1 MTLKQKFAIWYIIV
15 SWFFFSAL
23 QVTKIVDIA
32 IGQKKVVVLI
42 FWNIPLKYVLNM
54 TYDFLVSTGF
64 LYISLTLGTHALKIK
79 NTP

>member
-1 MTLKQKFAIWYIIV
+1 MTLKQKCAIWYIIV
-15 SWFFFSAL
+15 SWFFFTAL
-23 QVTKIVDIA
+23 QLTKIVDIA

-64 LYISLTLGTHALKIK
+64 LYISLILGTHALKMK